1 MMCKL
6 ARWACATAFVL
17 ICCGVLAFMNI
28 FSQSDPSFSY
38 PSWEYAAVVSPS
50 GAETPFDP
58 TGLPPQ
64 LEEGEHYRFSLTLPE
79 DRLDSIMLVFETTNL
94 DVAVFLDDQEI
105 WYSASTQDASS
116 IGLSQTQLPLPPVTR
131 LTPLT
136 RGPADSA
143 HPQLS
148 CLRALAPQLS
158 LSLPAAAAYF
168 TVISTEDSAARSP
181 EFTY

>member
-1 MMCKL
+1 MHIPC
-6 ARWACATAFVL
+6 
-17 ICCGVLAFMNI
+17 II
-28 FSQSDPSFSY
+28 FPLFS
-38 PSWEYAAVVSPS
+38 PA
-50 GAETPFDP
+50 
-58 TGLPPQ
+58 LPPAA
-64 LEEGEHYRFSLTLPE
+64 
-79 DRLDSIMLVFETTNL
+79 RLS
-94 DVAVFLDDQEI
+94 
-105 WYSASTQDASS
+105 
-116 IGLSQTQLPLPPVTR
+116 LPPATR

-148 CLRALAPQLS
+148 CLRALAARLTLPPAAQLTLHTHGLAVFAPQLS